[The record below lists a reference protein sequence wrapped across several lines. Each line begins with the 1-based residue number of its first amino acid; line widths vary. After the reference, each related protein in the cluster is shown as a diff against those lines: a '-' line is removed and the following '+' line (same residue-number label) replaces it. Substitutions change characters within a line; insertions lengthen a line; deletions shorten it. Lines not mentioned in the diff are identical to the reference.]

1 MNEGADSESD
11 FFAVTDGDG
20 DDGTRDDGKTTT
32 MGDDASNVKCARSCV
47 CVRACACDELNGV
60 CVM

>member
-47 CVRACACDELNGV
+47 CV
-60 CVM
+60 CVRVRVMS

>member
-1 MNEGADSESD
+1 
-11 FFAVTDGDG
+11 
-20 DDGTRDDGKTTT
+20 
-32 MGDDASNVKCARSCV
+32 MGDDASNVKCARS